1 MQQGHHGNPN
11 YELAGGRTTVVRA
24 GSDLQVDED
33 EDLPSPK
40 DLLRDVFHDKT
51 SISATITAN
60 PEDVKGP
67 DEIDNLYGILTMEDL
82 EGCVEANTY

>member
-1 MQQGHHGNPN
+1 MQEGHHGNPN

-24 GSDLQVDED
+24 CSDLQLDED

-40 DLLRDVFHDKT
+40 DLLRDVFHDNT
-51 SISATITAN
+51 SISTTTTSN
-60 PEDVKGP
+60 PEDVKGA

-82 EGCVEANTY
+82 KGCVEANAY